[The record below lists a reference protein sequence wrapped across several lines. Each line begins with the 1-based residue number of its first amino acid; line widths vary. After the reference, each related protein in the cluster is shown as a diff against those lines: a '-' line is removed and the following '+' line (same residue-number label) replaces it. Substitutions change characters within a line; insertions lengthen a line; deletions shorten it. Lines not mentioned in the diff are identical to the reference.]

1 MPSTYSPS
9 LRLELIGAGEQAANW
24 NNTTNY
30 NLGTLLEQAIAGVQS
45 VAVSG
50 ASYTLT
56 TGSGVAD
63 EARNAVLVLTGTL
76 AASCNVIVPT
86 ADKTYTFRNATT
98 GGFSVVVKTA
108 AGSGVT
114 IANGFTQQVY
124 CDATNVVAAGVPFN
138 AATNTITTN
147 VSGNI
152 AAGAGSAAVPSVTF
166 GDTDT
171 GIYGPAVNELGF
183 SANGTEV
190 LRLSASA
197 LSYISGSN
205 SINLTTDGALEI
217 TRNGGGGYI
226 DIKSAA
232 GEDADVR
239 ILETSNGI
247 GFQTGGNGALATRMV
262 INSTGQIQSVGSGT
276 AAAPAFSFSSDTDT
290 GIHSLGAN
298 ALGLSVGGVALL
310 QLFND
315 PGQAITVLNNV
326 PGQTFIPF
334 YMRAVDASASN
345 FRLSTFQSQ
354 NENSIP
360 LTALNLAVNT
370 DGSGD
375 FSIAVTP
382 SGARTSDRR
391 VTRWIVPGSGAV
403 TIDGKPVGIRRS
415 TAQATTSGTAIDF
428 LNISAGAR
436 RITLVMD
443 GVSLTGT
450 DNFLIQIGAG
460 SFATSGYTSQAQA
473 IRDNAVP
480 TAGLSAAGFILTHDT
495 NSGGRLFTGRIELLN
510 IDGNEW
516 VSAGSLVS
524 TDGIRGATSS
534 GKIALGGALD
544 RFRLTRTGT
553 DTFDA
558 GKINL
563 LVEYEHV

>member
-24 NNTTNY
+24 NNTANY

-124 CDATNVVAAGVPFN
+124 CDATNVVAVGVPFN

-147 VSGNI
+147 V
-152 AAGAGSAAVPSVTF
+152 AAGEGSAAVPSVTF

-171 GIYGPAVNELGF
+171 GIYGPTAGELGF

-205 SINLTTDGALEI
+205 SINLTQDGSIEI

-226 DIKSAA
+226 DIKNAA

-239 ILETSNGI
+239 IFETGNGI

-276 AAAPAFSFSSDTDT
+276 AAAPAYSFSGDTDT
-290 GIHSLGAN
+290 GIYQSASNVLDISAGGSRLFQVNNSGGNSFA
-298 ALGLSVGGVALL
+298 AL
-310 QLFND
+310 D
-315 PGQAITVLNNV
+315 NV
-326 PGQTFIPF
+326 PGQAFTVL
-334 YMRAVDASASN
+334 YLRAVDASASN
-345 FRLSTFQSQ
+345 SRTGTIQAL
-354 NENSIP
+354 NENFAPVSSMDM
-360 LTALNLAVNT
+360 AVNT
-370 DGSGD
+370 DGS
-375 FSIAVTP
+375 SALVITATP
-382 SGARTSDRR
+382 PGSRASDRR
-391 VTRWIVPGSGAV
+391 VLRATIPGSGAINLV
-403 TIDGKPVGIRRS
+403 GPVNVDDKALQIQRG

-428 LNISAGAR
+428 TSIPAGVR
-436 RITLVMD
+436 RITLIFN

-450 DNFLIQIGAG
+450 DNFLMQIGSG
-460 SFATSGYTSQAQA
+460 SVKTSGYTSGVQA
-473 IRDNAVP
+473 ILNNANP
-480 TAGLSAAGFILTHDT
+480 TIEGNFSTGFILTRDT
-495 NSGGRLFTGRIELLN
+495 NSATRTWFGEVTLFN
-510 IDGNEW
+510 VSGNVW
-516 VSAGSLVS
+516 ISRGVLIGNDA
-524 TDGIRGATSS
+524 IRGAISTGVVSLS
-534 GKIALGGALD
+534 GPLD
-544 RFRLTRTGT
+544 RVRLTNTGSN
-553 DTFDA
+553 TFDA
-558 GKINL
+558 GEANIL
-563 LVEYEHV
+563 WEF

>member
-24 NNTTNY
+24 GNTTNY

-147 VSGNI
+147 VSGNV
-152 AAGAGSAAVPSVTF
+152 AAGAGSAAAPSVTF
-166 GDTDT
+166 GDADT
-171 GIYGPAVNELGF
+171 GIYGPAANELGF

-197 LSYISGSN
+197 LSYFSGSN
-205 SINLTTDGALEI
+205 SINLTTDGSIEI

-239 ILETSNGI
+239 IFEISNGI

-262 INSTGQIQSVGSGT
+262 INSTGQILSVGSGT
-276 AAAPAFSFSSDTDT
+276 AAAPAYSFSGDDNTGFMNPTADVIGIVTAGALRGTVDSVGNVVFGASTNNVQDQVGAARPLLIQSGSNNTTVGASTNALVVANSDTT
-290 GIHSLGAN
+290 AN
-298 ALGLSVGGVALL
+298 NSS
-310 QLFND
+310 QLNFA
-315 PGQAITVLNNV
+315 AIT
-326 PGQTFIPF
+326 G
-334 YMRAVDASASN
+334 ASPNQYTSAIN
-345 FRLSTFQSQ
+345 AA
-354 NENSIP
+354 IH
-360 LTALNLAVNT
+360 
-370 DGSGD
+370 
-375 FSIAVTP
+375 
-382 SGARTSDRR
+382 GARTNGQYHAGALVFLVAPGANVAPTERMR
-391 VTRWIVPGSGAV
+391 VPATGPISLTGDLDVAGNLRFNSGYGSAALAYGVRAWVNFNGTGTVAIRGSGGV
-403 TIDGKPVGIRRS
+403 TSITDNGTGDYTVNLNFTMPDANYAPNINVSESGVAGGSATEAASIVS
-415 TAQATTSGTAIDF
+415 LATTSF
-428 LNISAGAR
+428 R
-436 RITLVMD
+436 
-443 GVSLTGT
+443 
-450 DNFLIQIGAG
+450 
-460 SFATSGYTSQAQA
+460 FACKYSYSIFSG
-473 IRDNAVP
+473 
-480 TAGLSAAGFILTHDT
+480 
-495 NSGGRLFTGRIELLN
+495 
-510 IDGNEW
+510 
-516 VSAGSLVS
+516 
-524 TDGIRGATSS
+524 GATSN
-534 GKIALGGALD
+534 
-544 RFRLTRTGT
+544 RFDPSIVSASVVR
-553 DTFDA
+553 
-558 GKINL
+558 
-563 LVEYEHV
+563 

>member
-147 VSGNI
+147 VSGNV
-152 AAGAGSAAVPSVTF
+152 AAGAGSAATPSVTF
-166 GDTDT
+166 GDADT
-171 GIYGPAVNELGF
+171 GVYGPTVNELGF

-205 SINLTTDGALEI
+205 SINLTTDGAIEI

-276 AAAPAFSFSSDTDT
+276 AAAPAYSFSGDTDT
-290 GIHSLGAN
+290 GIYNAGAN
-298 ALGLSVGGVALL
+298 SLDFTASGERIFNLTGAAGSSFALIENATGGLYSAL
-310 QLFND
+310 
-315 PGQAITVLNNV
+315 
-326 PGQTFIPF
+326 
-334 YMRAVDASASN
+334 YMRVKDASGTVARAS
-345 FRLSTFQSQ
+345 FLATS
-354 NENSIP
+354 NENFVPVSAIIQNV
-360 LTALNLAVNT
+360 AT
-370 DGSGD
+370 DGS
-375 FSIAVTP
+375 SNIILSATP
-382 SGARTSDRR
+382 AGSRASDRR
-391 VTRWIVPGSGAV
+391 VDRVTIPGSGA
-403 TIDGKPVGIRRS
+403 I
-415 TAQATTSGTAIDF
+415 
-428 LNISAGAR
+428 
-436 RITLVMD
+436 
-443 GVSLTGT
+443 SLTGDVDVAGNLRFNSGYGSAALAYGVRAWVNFNGTGTVAIRGSGGLTSIT
-450 DNFLIQIGAG
+450 DNGTGDYTANYNFTLPDTNYVVVFGGTSANGRFTRVKETSSSDSNPVSKTTTAVRIFHAA
-460 SFATSGYTSQAQA
+460 ATSDPADCADVNLA
-473 IRDNAVP
+473 IVR
-480 TAGLSAAGFILTHDT
+480 
-495 NSGGRLFTGRIELLN
+495 
-510 IDGNEW
+510 
-516 VSAGSLVS
+516 
-524 TDGIRGATSS
+524 
-534 GKIALGGALD
+534 
-544 RFRLTRTGT
+544 
-553 DTFDA
+553 
-558 GKINL
+558 
-563 LVEYEHV
+563 

>member
-24 NNTTNY
+24 GNTTNY

-76 AASCNVIVPT
+76 AASCNVIVPS

-147 VSGNI
+147 VSGNV
-152 AAGAGSAAVPSVTF
+152 AAGAGSAAAPSVTF

-171 GIYGPAVNELGF
+171 GVYGPTVNELGF

-205 SINLTTDGALEI
+205 SINLTTDGSIEI

-239 ILETSNGI
+239 IFEISNGI

-262 INSTGQIQSVGSGT
+262 INSTGQILSVGSGT
-276 AAAPAFSFSSDTDT
+276 AAAPAYSFSGDTDT
-290 GIHSLGAN
+290 GIYNSGPNVISAVVN
-298 ALGLSVGGVALL
+298 GGRALTIGDGVATVDMNAAGDVS
-310 QLFND
+310 LFLRNNTAS
-315 PGQAITVLNNV
+315 GAVNRGAVHGVLNESSV
-326 PGQTFIPF
+326 PVASMTTFIQSDGGSQINFEATPAGS
-334 YMRAVDASASN
+334 RA
-345 FRLSTFQSQ
+345 
-354 NENSIP
+354 
-360 LTALNLAVNT
+360 
-370 DGSGD
+370 
-375 FSIAVTP
+375 
-382 SGARTSDRR
+382 SDRR
-391 VTRWIVPGSGAV
+391 VLRATIPGSGAIALVGPVNVSSGDLDVAGNLRFNSGYGSAALAYGVRAWVNFKGTGTVAIRASGGV
-403 TIDGKPVGIRRS
+403 TSITDNGTGDYTVNLNFTMPDANYCFTINGVAGTSSFVGDVPS
-415 TAQATTSGTAIDF
+415 GGMTTTSLRINTRRVDTRALEDF
-428 LNISAGAR
+428 SIISV
-436 RITLVMD
+436 TLV
-443 GVSLTGT
+443 
-450 DNFLIQIGAG
+450 
-460 SFATSGYTSQAQA
+460 
-473 IRDNAVP
+473 R
-480 TAGLSAAGFILTHDT
+480 
-495 NSGGRLFTGRIELLN
+495 
-510 IDGNEW
+510 
-516 VSAGSLVS
+516 
-524 TDGIRGATSS
+524 
-534 GKIALGGALD
+534 
-544 RFRLTRTGT
+544 
-553 DTFDA
+553 
-558 GKINL
+558 
-563 LVEYEHV
+563 

>member
-24 NNTTNY
+24 GNTTNY

-147 VSGNI
+147 VSGNV

-166 GDTDT
+166 GDSDT
-171 GIYGPAVNELGF
+171 GIYGPAANELGF

-205 SINLTTDGALEI
+205 SINLTTDGAIEI
-217 TRNGGGGYI
+217 TRNGGGGFI

-262 INSTGQIQSVGSGT
+262 INSTGQIQSVGSGA
-276 AAAPAFSFSSDTDT
+276 AAAPAFSFSGDADT
-290 GIHSLGAN
+290 GFYNETGNSI
-298 ALGLSVGGVALL
+298 GVASGGNQIGAFQSNQWFVLG
-310 QLFND
+310 D
-315 PGQAITVLNNV
+315 SAQAASFLYLANT
-326 PGQTFIPF
+326 G
-334 YMRAVDASASN
+334 ASASQQ
-345 FRLSTFQSQ
+345 RILDV
-354 NENSIP
+354 
-360 LTALNLAVNT
+360 TALNESYVPLATLRSAINT
-370 DGSGD
+370 DGSGN
-375 FSIAVTP
+375 IELYATP
-382 SGARTSDRR
+382 AGSRASDRR
-391 VTRWIVPGSGAV
+391 VLRATIPGSGAISLV
-403 TIDGKPVGIRRS
+403 GPVNVDGKALQIQRG
-415 TAQATTSGTAIDF
+415 TAQATTSGTVIDF
-428 LNISAGAR
+428 TSIPAGVR
-436 RITLVMD
+436 RITLLLR
-443 GVSLTGT
+443 GVSISGT
-450 DNFLIQIGAG
+450 DDYLVQIGSG
-460 SFATSGYTSQAQA
+460 SFLTSGYA
-473 IRDNAVP
+473 
-480 TAGLSAAGFILTHDT
+480 SAANSSRSTNTPTSSTSTSGFIISSDT
-495 NSGGRLFTGRIELLN
+495 NSATRVFTGRVTLCNITGNIWVADGLLMSS
-510 IDGNEW
+510 DG
-516 VSAGSLVS
+516 L
-524 TDGIRGATSS
+524 RGQISS
-534 GKIALGGALD
+534 GEVSLSGDLD
-544 RFRLTRTGT
+544 RLRLTVTGSN
-553 DTFDA
+553 TFDLGQA
-558 GKINL
+558 NL
-563 LVEYEHV
+563 LWEF